1 MLTFLL
7 HDFSPYA
14 WVPTSTLLANS
25 AEPTTTESSTVLPS
39 DILSDG
45 EDASDEESTSTSS
58 SFAPF
63 PSEWPSVIVPT
74 NAKMMSPSTVPQGN
88 TYISIL
94 FNDQLKWSWL
104 CANGDASAQVF
115 AFMPS
120 LISTAIN
127 ITTSQVL
134 TDKLVAYQPDNY
146 DGSSGT
152 ILSVY
157 LGYVPTSYVDALSAA
172 IKAPNSAFYT
182 KSSGIAAQLAKV
194 VNPTL
199 PITAYAQQGVSN
211 TAVDASNLANADLA
225 TSNSNASEKKKTIII
240 AVVTSIGV
248 FLLGLLAFF
257 AIKAARKNS
266 KGSSAMRTP
275 QMQNNLRGFQLQGDR
290 GDNSQSYNHHVS
302 GTQQPPMMS
311 QHGQSR
317 NVYMPPSQSAH
328 RTSALSRVYG
338 FATGQPVYATQRSQR
353 QHSEDH
359 QQNPFRI
366 SGYSDA
372 SSSDRSGSDHSHGS
386 SAFTHSSDGSGYQQQ
401 HWTGPRRNASQH
413 RQNNTS
419 GRSSS
424 IDFNAVEPDQVRNSW
439 WRFSDGFGRAF
450 SPSNNVPHSTSATTG
465 TSGQQFNHHHQ
476 SASQFGDLIATS
488 PISAS
493 SGRAHVRNS
502 TRRLNIQRGPR
513 GDYSSAISRPQ
524 MQENSLML

>member
-1 MLTFLL
+1 M
-7 HDFSPYA
+7 
-14 WVPTSTLLANS
+14 
-25 AEPTTTESSTVLPS
+25 SS
-39 DILSDG
+39 
-45 EDASDEESTSTSS
+45 
-58 SFAPF
+58 
-63 PSEWPSVIVPT
+63 
-74 NAKMMSPSTVPQGN
+74 STVPQGN

-94 FNDQLKWSWL
+94 FDDQLKWSWL

-127 ITTSQVL
+127 ITAAEVL

-157 LGYVPTSYVDALSAA
+157 LGYIPTSYVDALSAS

-211 TAVDASNLANADLA
+211 TAVDASNLANADLGS
-225 TSNSNASEKKKTIII
+225 TSSNNAASDKKKTIII

-257 AIKAARKNS
+257 AIKAARKSS

-275 QMQNNLRGFQLQGDR
+275 QMQNNLRGFHLQGDR
-290 GDNSQSYNHHVS
+290 DGSGNSYNHHHTSSV
-302 GTQQPPMMS
+302 GGQPMMS
-311 QHGQSR
+311 QHSNNGASR
-317 NVYMPPSQSAH
+317 NVYMPPSQSGH
-328 RTSALSRVYG
+328 RSNALSRVYG
-338 FATGQPVYATQRSQR
+338 FATGQPLYATQRSQR
-353 QHSEDH
+353 QYEDN

-366 SGYSDA
+366 SGYSD
-372 SSSDRSGSDHSHGS
+372 SSSSNGSGSDHSHGS
-386 SAFTHSSDGSGYQQQ
+386 SAFTHSSDGVAYQQQ
-401 HWTGPRRNASQH
+401 HWTGPRRNAAQNH
-413 RQNNTS
+413 QGHNNTS

-424 IDFNAVEPDQVRNSW
+424 IDFNSVDQDQIRSSW

-450 SPSNNVPHSTSATTG
+450 SSPTAATAPNGNTGMSNS
-465 TSGQQFNHHHQ
+465 HHHQ
-476 SASQFGDLIATS
+476 STSTTSQFGDLMASS
-488 PISAS
+488 PISAT
-493 SGRAHVRNS
+493 SGRAHIRNS

-513 GDYSSAISRPQ
+513 GDLSSAISRPQ

>member
-1 MLTFLL
+1 M
-7 HDFSPYA
+7 
-14 WVPTSTLLANS
+14 
-25 AEPTTTESSTVLPS
+25 SS
-39 DILSDG
+39 
-45 EDASDEESTSTSS
+45 
-58 SFAPF
+58 
-63 PSEWPSVIVPT
+63 
-74 NAKMMSPSTVPQGN
+74 STVPQGN

-134 TDKLVAYQPDNY
+134 TDKLVAYQPDDY

-157 LGYVPTSYVDALSAA
+157 LGYIPTSYVDALSAS

-182 KSSGIAAQLAKV
+182 KSSGIAAQLAQV

-211 TAVDASNLANADLA
+211 TAVDASNLANADIE
-225 TSNSNASEKKKTIII
+225 NKQASEASDKKKTIII

-257 AIKAARKNS
+257 AIKTARKNS

-275 QMQNNLRGFQLQGDR
+275 QMQNNLRGFHLQGDR
-290 GDNSQSYNHHVS
+290 DSRASSALGGGGS
-302 GTQQPPMMS
+302 GGVGAPMMS
-311 QHGQSR
+311 QYNNGQR
-317 NVYMPPSQSAH
+317 NVYMPPSQSGYG
-328 RTSALSRVYG
+328 SNALSRVYG
-338 FATGQPVYATQRSQR
+338 FATGQPLYATQQSSSQHR
-353 QHSEDH
+353 QRGGYDDP

-366 SGYSDA
+366 SGYSD
-372 SSSDRSGSDHSHGS
+372 SSGSGSDHSHGS
-386 SAFTHSSDGSGYQQQ
+386 SAFTHSSDGSGNGPIGYSQQSQ
-401 HWTGPRRNASQH
+401 PHWTGPRRDAATSRNH
-413 RQNNTS
+413 NPS

-424 IDFNAVEPDQVRNSW
+424 IDFNSVDQEQVRSSW

-450 SPSNNVPHSTSATTG
+450 SSPTAAVSQSATGYNDG
-465 TSGQQFNHHHQ
+465 TTAAGVY
-476 SASQFGDLIATS
+476 GDMANS
-488 PISAS
+488 PISS
-493 SGRAHVRNS
+493 TSGRAHIRNS

-513 GDYSSAISRPQ
+513 GDLSGTISRPQ